1 VLKLLIEATKYA
13 VVSAIAL
20 GADYSVLIALTRFA
34 GWPYLWAN
42 AVSFLTGAIVAYV
55 LSVRFV
61 FHTHRLHNRQ
71 LEITSFVLIGLA
83 GLVVSQLV
91 LFVTVSKLGI
101 DLLVAKGAA
110 AGCSFVTNFAL
121 RRQLLFHS
129 AAAPS

>member
-1 VLKLLIEATKYA
+1 VSKLLTEATKYA

-20 GADYSVLIALTRFA
+20 GADFGLLLGLTRLA

-55 LSVRFV
+55 LSVRYV
-61 FHTHRLHNRQ
+61 FRTHRLHNRQ
-71 LEITSFVLIGLA
+71 LEITAFVLIGLA

-101 DLLVAKGAA
+101 DLLLAKAAA
-110 AGCSFVTNFAL
+110 AGCSFVTNFVL
-121 RRQLLFHS
+121 RRQLLFHT

>member
-1 VLKLLIEATKYA
+1 VLKLLTEATKYA

-20 GADYSVLIALTRFA
+20 GADYSVLLALTRLA

-42 AVSFLTGAIVAYV
+42 AVSFLTGAIIAYV

-61 FHTHRLHNRQ
+61 FRTHRLHNRQ
-71 LEITSFVLIGLA
+71 LEISGFVLIGLA
-83 GLVVSQLV
+83 GLAVSQLV

-101 DLLVAKGAA
+101 DLLVAKAAA
-110 AGCSFVTNFAL
+110 AGCSFLTNFVL
-121 RRQLLFHS
+121 RRQLLFHT

>member
-1 VLKLLIEATKYA
+1 VLKFLIEATKYA

-20 GADYSVLIALTRFA
+20 AADYSLLLALTGFA

-61 FHTHRLHNRQ
+61 FRTHRLHNRQ
-71 LEITSFVLIGLA
+71 LEITGFVVIGLA
-83 GLVVSQLV
+83 GLAVSQLV
-91 LFVTVSKLGI
+91 MFITVGKLGI
-101 DLLVAKGAA
+101 DLLLAKTAA
-110 AGCSFVTNFAL
+110 AGCSFVTNFLL
-121 RRQLLFHS
+121 RRQLLFHT